1 MVVLALLVIA
11 AIAVG
16 AVVLA
21 GFFGRDAE
29 PEAGTQPSPSA
40 PPTAPVA
47 EPSPSAPPTAA
58 PTPAPAPTASSTPSA
73 TASEQA
79 TPTPQPSSSASGDSC
94 GTDAVTLQAET
105 DEESYGPGELPLLYL
120 VVSNEGET
128 PCTVNVGTS
137 QMEFVITLDAER
149 VFSSADCQEGSQD
162 LELTIEPGD
171 EERATFEWARNRT
184 VPGCAAMGEEAAA
197 GTYTLVTRLGAR
209 SSSPVTFTLS

>member
-1 MVVLALLVIA
+1 MVILALLVIA
-11 AIAVG
+11 ALAVG

-29 PEAGTQPSPSA
+29 PEAGAQPSSSA
-40 PPTAPVA
+40 APA
-47 EPSPSAPPTAA
+47 APSPAPSTAA
-58 PTPAPAPTASSTPSA
+58 PTPTPAPTASSTPSP
-73 TASEQA
+73 TASESA
-79 TPTPQPSSSASGDSC
+79 SPTPQPSSTATGDSC
-94 GTDAVTLQAET
+94 GTGAVTLQAET
-105 DEESYGPGELPLLYL
+105 DEESYGSGELPLLYL

-137 QMEFVITLDAER
+137 QMEFVITLDDER

-184 VPGCAAMGEEAAA
+184 GPGCESVGGEAAD

-209 SSSPVTFTLS
+209 SSNPVTFTLS